1 MQINNIGF
9 AGLLGAGG
17 ANPGDA
23 GTGFA
28 QTLGLMLGA
37 PAPMGTPAKLAAPAT
52 GATPTAANDA
62 LAPATSLSMA
72 QLLTTAAPAAMA
84 TAPATAPETATAVP
98 APADALTE
106 ILVPAAPTTQAP
118 VDALPVATE
127 EPAATLPAAPDKP
140 IVATPPVEAKPAK
153 PGKPAVAVQ
162 PDPATQGAL
171 PAPAEPAGEVKAE
184 APAEEPKAPVKRG
197 PRLAGDDA
205 ALPAADTAMIP
216 ADAPAVDMVAVAI
229 VQAPVQPEVAAR
241 PQPSPARQFGEGS
254 TGTRK
259 ADAKVA
265 SASAQGAEPA
275 TAVSDKLQAATS
287 AIAGKS
293 GQKNDNAAGD
303 ERGQAPAFTLRQ
315 DAAAVP
321 TPTHHATEAVRTQAA
336 PAVAA
341 AEPVIAARPGHLG
354 QQMGV
359 EIARKVEAGEDTL
372 RVRLS
377 PDNLGKVEVT
387 LSFDDSGKMHATVR
401 AESQHAL
408 DLLRQDAPDLGRA
421 LDQAG
426 IRSDAQ
432 SFRFESR
439 GEGSNAQAQQQQ
451 GQNNRGGQFAGNEE
465 PETAQPAYREIRGDG
480 QVDLLA

>member
-37 PAPMGTPAKLAAPAT
+37 PAPMGTPAKLAVPAT
-52 GATPTAANDA
+52 GAPPTAANDA

-72 QLLTTAAPAAMA
+72 QLLTTAAPAAIA
-84 TAPATAPETATAVP
+84 TAPATATETATAVP
-98 APADALTE
+98 APVADALPET
-106 ILVPAAPTTQAP
+106 LVPAAPTVQAP

-127 EPAATLPAAPDKP
+127 EPAAALPATPDKP
-140 IVATPPVEAKPAK
+140 VVAAQPVEAKPAK
-153 PGKPAVAVQ
+153 PGKPVAAVQ
-162 PDPATQGAL
+162 PDPATQGTL

-216 ADAPAVDMVAVAI
+216 ADAPAVDMVAVA
-229 VQAPVQPEVAAR
+229 VAQAPVQPEVAVK
-241 PQPSPARQFGEGS
+241 PQPSTTRQFGDVS

-265 SASAQGAEPA
+265 SADAKGTEP
-275 TAVSDKLQAATS
+275 TVNDKLEAATS

-315 DAAAVP
+315 DAATAP
-321 TPTHHATEAVRTQAA
+321 TPTHHATEAARTQAA

>member
-37 PAPMGTPAKLAAPAT
+37 PSPMGTPAKLAVPAT

-72 QLLTTAAPAAMA
+72 QLLTTAAPAAIA
-84 TAPATAPETATAVP
+84 TAPATETATAMP
-98 APADALTE
+98 APAADALPET
-106 ILVPAAPTTQAP
+106 LVPAAPTAQTP
-118 VDALPVATE
+118 VDALPVTAE
-127 EPAATLPAAPDKP
+127 EPAAALPATPDKP
-140 IVATPPVEAKPAK
+140 VVATPPFEAKPAK
-153 PGKPAVAVQ
+153 PGKPAAAVQ
-162 PDPATQGAL
+162 PDPATQGTL
-171 PAPAEPAGEVKAE
+171 PSPAEPAAEVKAE

-205 ALPAADTAMIP
+205 ALPPADTAMIP
-216 ADAPAVDMVAVAI
+216 ADTPAVDMVAVA
-229 VQAPVQPEVAAR
+229 VTQAPVQPEVAVK
-241 PQPSPARQFGEGS
+241 PQPSTTRQFGDVS

-259 ADAKVA
+259 ADAKLA
-265 SASAQGAEPA
+265 SADAKGAEP
-275 TAVSDKLQAATS
+275 TVNDKLEAATS

-315 DAAAVP
+315 DSAAVP
-321 TPTHHATEAVRTQAA
+321 TPTHHATEAARTQAA

-451 GQNNRGGQFAGNEE
+451 GQNNRGGQFAGNDES
-465 PETAQPAYREIRGDG
+465 ETAQPAYREIRGDG